1 MPGTAEAQRNRLQ
14 GRGEGRKA
22 NTYTTFTEL
31 RRTDQETTETALFK
45 TTAARHHV
53 HQHASLPRN
62 NLMEIT
68 IHVCSKKYCRN
79 FKVPLPELTVQ
90 NNKLDLLKKC
100 IPASYFIFYE
110 KQALRPFAN
119 RIAPFDGTGQVS
131 DSEQPPEKGQVSD
144 NVQAQDTQLQLPM
157 AQLEA

>member
-1 MPGTAEAQRNRLQ
+1 M
-14 GRGEGRKA
+14 
-22 NTYTTFTEL
+22 
-31 RRTDQETTETALFK
+31 
-45 TTAARHHV
+45 
-53 HQHASLPRN
+53 
-62 NLMEIT
+62 
-68 IHVCSKKYCRN
+68 
-79 FKVPLPELTVQ
+79 PLPKLAVQ

-119 RIAPFDGTGQVS
+119 RIAPFDGTGQVG

-144 NVQAQDTQLQLPM
+144 NVQAQDTQLPM